1 MGNKEKYDKAME
13 LAQEVE
19 AKAEELAKI
28 EYDKAVELERT
39 EGEK

>member
-1 MGNKEKYDKAME
+1 ME

-28 EYDKAVELERT
+28 EYDKAVELAQEVRK
-39 EGEK
+39 EE